1 MANTIQDK
9 LCKVLKQYEKETAIE
24 YGERSESYGA
34 LDQRAELFKEMIRA
48 RKIEKHELV
57 GIFLKDR
64 IQMIEAI
71 LGILRAGCIF
81 VPLDGNH
88 QNKRLKTMAE
98 TVGLKYLI
106 TDMEDMERA
115 TEIVKKEGI
124 LLIEEELGKQK
135 SKTEEKSI
143 YNEEDP
149 IYIFFTSGTTGK
161 PKAILGKNKS
171 LVHFAEWEKKFLK
184 DVSRPRVSQISS
196 PGFDAMLRDI
206 FTTLC
211 MGGTIC
217 IPKDRETIL
226 DGERLGNW
234 LESSRIQVLHCT
246 PTLFAEIDKARR
258 GKERYLELRYV
269 LMAGERIK
277 PRQLKGW
284 YEAEGDR
291 VQLVNLYGP
300 SETTMVKMYYE
311 IKKEDTQRKS
321 IPIGKAMEGASIY
334 VLDSQRKECKVGEE
348 GEIWIATEF
357 MSIGYYKNEELT
369 KEKFEMVKLDGCD
382 ETRMYRTGD
391 YGRKQPDGTLE
402 YLGRRDRQVKV
413 RGNRVELG
421 EIEETVLSY
430 PGIRECVVHVAQE
443 EKETKYCKICG
454 LTSKYDGVTIG
465 EDGVCN
471 VCHEMEEQEQMIKD
485 YFRPMEELEKKLK
498 ESKAEGK
505 YDCLLLYS
513 GGKDSTYV
521 LYKLVEMGVRVLPF
535 VFDNGYI
542 SDTAFENIHQ
552 VISECKLDCVI
563 QKQENMNEVFCE
575 GLKEECSVCLGCF
588 KVLNVLSTK
597 YAYEH
602 GIPYIINGLSRGQI
616 FDVRLYD
623 IMQQGKKLDVDMVE
637 EKIKEQ
643 RSLYHA
649 KKDYVTRILGDD
661 MLIGKE
667 ILEKVELID
676 YYRYTEVTKD
686 EIIGFLK
693 SRSGLW
699 SRPKDTGS
707 CSSNCRVNDVGIYIQ
722 RKKKGYDNYTFPNSW
737 EVRLGHISLEQ
748 SKEELGIEVDQ
759 EKVKEILEELGYD
772 ENVELEDGKRSIVAY
787 YVADG
792 KVNENAMYQELHDKL
807 PAYEV
812 PSGIYQI
819 EKIPMTVNGKV
830 DYEALPKAMANRKKN
845 AVACRDDIELKLAEI
860 WSKLL
865 GTDQFDREDNFL
877 AVGGHSLKVMSLV
890 SKIYECFDVEL
901 PLEVIFNN
909 AVIGKIA
916 EFIRNNQ
923 RVHIE
928 DIENIGEREWY
939 EIAETQK
946 RMLFIEKFS
955 SVQNLCHITNQFVV
969 KGELNED
976 RLNIA
981 FNKLIERH
989 EMLRTCF
996 GIKDIDFVQFIKDE
1010 IDFHVSVFTCKEE
1023 EKDSVIKKFIQPYE
1037 LSKAPLFRAALLK
1050 VSEGRSIF
1058 VLDFHHTIAD
1068 GKSVRLV
1075 LRDLL
1080 TFYRGEDTLPKLDIR
1095 YVDYV
1100 NWFNRR
1106 IEKKKDVLEEYW
1118 KKVMKGYRKNNGLHK
1133 DFEVGDKREYR
1144 GGNLQKEISRELFD
1158 RLNELAVENRTTM
1171 FILLFAGFNILYS
1184 KYSAEE
1190 DILIGTP
1197 IQGRKNA
1204 KLENLVGMFIN
1215 MLAIRSY
1222 PMMDKKFDTYLK
1234 EMKDVIVGAFSNDEY
1249 PINYLTS
1256 LLDYADSNVDSTNF
1270 FDASFSMQYIDTLPE
1285 ENVDA
1290 TFDYLDETNVEY
1302 ENLRVVCNH
1311 YENKIYISFIYSKDL
1326 FKEDTIR
1333 QMISDYFR
1341 ILEVIVEN
1349 PGIKIKDISLDSR
1362 MSMDTLENFEE
1373 KDIDFQF

>member
-465 EDGVCN
+465 EDCVCN

-877 AVGGHSLKVMSLV
+877 AVGGHSLKIMSL
-890 SKIYECFDVEL
+890 INMIQQELEVEV
-901 PLEVIFNN
+901 PLEVVFND
-909 AVIGKIA
+909 ATISVIA
-916 EFIRNNQ
+916 QYIREHASQ
-923 RVHIE
+923 
-928 DIENIGEREWY
+928 
-939 EIAETQK
+939 
-946 RMLFIEKFS
+946 
-955 SVQNLCHITNQFVV
+955 
-969 KGELNED
+969 
-976 RLNIA
+976 
-981 FNKLIERH
+981 
-989 EMLRTCF
+989 
-996 GIKDIDFVQFIKDE
+996 DFQFI
-1010 IDFHVSVFTCKEE
+1010 
-1023 EKDSVIKKFIQPYE
+1023 
-1037 LSKAPLFRAALLK
+1037 SKAPEQEYYRLSSQQLGLFMT
-1050 VSEGRSIF
+1050 EQ
-1058 VLDFHHTIAD
+1058 
-1068 GKSVRLV
+1068 
-1075 LRDLL
+1075 LRDCK
-1080 TFYRGEDTLPKLDIR
+1080 TGNNIASIIDITGEVNPKRLELALNQLVSRYEILRTNFDI
-1095 YVDYV
+1095 
-1100 NWFNRR
+1100 
-1106 IEKKKDVLEEYW
+1106 
-1118 KKVMKGYRKNNGLHK
+1118 
-1133 DFEVGDKREYR
+1133 VGDKPVQIIKENVAVHLNIVKSESYQISDYIKPFNLKNDVLIRATLFETNESANAKLLLDLHHIVSDGLSVQILIREIVAFYFGETLELPELQYKDYACWEEKYR
-1144 GGNLQKEISRELFD
+1144 KSLDLESKKKYWIECFRDFEPNKGRITQSGINESGVYKGSDVDEEITDREL
-1158 RLNELAVENRTTM
+1158 LNAINQVALKNKTTL
-1171 FILLFAGFNILYS
+1171 FIVYMTALKVLYS
-1184 KYSAEE
+1184 KYAATE
-1190 DILIGTP
+1190 DVTIGTP
-1197 IQGRKNA
+1197 MHGRISGELSQMPGTFA
-1204 KLENLVGMFIN
+1204 VGVG
-1215 MLAIRSY
+1215 IRSY
-1222 PMMDKKFDTYLK
+1222 PAAEK
-1234 EMKDVIVGAFSNDEY
+1234 
-1249 PINYLTS
+1249 
-1256 LLDYADSNVDSTNF
+1256 
-1270 FDASFSMQYIDTLPE
+1270 SFSEYMSEVKEVLVHGIENQQCTIGEIVKELTNGKTYE
-1285 ENVDA
+1285 ESYL
-1290 TFDYLDETNVEY
+1290 FDMVFTMFMIEDEDNED
-1302 ENLRVVCNH
+1302 RDVV
-1311 YENKIYISFIYSKDL
+1311 FT
-1326 FKEDTIR
+1326 FKEDKTTVETHKIRMVITVLPERTKIKVKYAVDYFDEATIKKL
-1333 QMISDYFR
+1333 ISDYLQ
-1341 ILEVIVEN
+1341 IMKIITEN
-1349 PGIKIKDISLDSR
+1349 DSIKLKDINLSTNVDDIEVTVS
-1362 MSMDTLENFEE
+1362 DNF
-1373 KDIDFQF
+1373 DFDF

>member
-24 YGERSESYGA
+24 YGERSESYGE
-34 LDQRAELFKEMIRA
+34 LNQRAELFKEMIRA
-48 RKIEKHELV
+48 RKIEQHELV
-57 GIFLKDR
+57 GIFLKDK
-64 IQMIEAI
+64 IHMIEAI

-81 VPLDGNH
+81 VPLDENH
-88 QNKRLKTMAE
+88 QDKRLMTMAE

-106 TDMEDMERA
+106 TDVKGMERA
-115 TEIVKKEGI
+115 TEIVKKEG
-124 LLIEEELGKQK
+124 LLVIEEELGKQE
-135 SKTEEKSI
+135 SKTEEKST

-184 DVSRPRVSQISS
+184 DVSRPRVSQVTSL
-196 PGFDAMLRDI
+196 GFDAMLRDI

-258 GKERYLELRYV
+258 GKERYSELRYV

-321 IPIGKAMEGASIY
+321 IPIGKAMEGASVY

-369 KEKFEMVKLDGCD
+369 KEKFQKVKLDGCD

-430 PGIRECVVHVAQE
+430 PGIRACVVHVAQE

-454 LTSKYDGVTIG
+454 LTSKYDGVMIG

-471 VCHEMEEQEQMIKD
+471 VCHEMEEHEQMIKD
-485 YFRPMEELEKKLK
+485 YFRPMEELENKLK

-542 SDTAFENIHQ
+542 SDTAFENIHH

-693 SRSGLW
+693 SRSALW

-759 EKVKEILEELGYD
+759 EKVKEILDELGYD
-772 ENVELEDGKRSIVAY
+772 EDVELEDGKKNIVAY
-787 YVADG
+787 YVVDG
-792 KVNENAMYQELHDKL
+792 KVDENALYQELHDKL

-819 EKIPMTVNGKV
+819 EKIPMTVNGKI
-830 DYEALPKAMANRKKN
+830 DYEALPKAVANRKKN
-845 AVACRDDIELKLAEI
+845 AVAYRDDIELKLAEI
-860 WSKLL
+860 WTELL

-877 AVGGHSLKVMSLV
+877 AIGGHSLKVMSLINMIQQEMEIEV
-890 SKIYECFDVEL
+890 
-901 PLEVIFNN
+901 PLEVVFND
-909 AVIGKIA
+909 ATISVIAQYIREHTSKDFQFISEAPEQEYYRLSSQQLGLFMTEQLRDCKTGNNIA
-916 EFIRNNQ
+916 SVIDITGEVDPNRLEVALNQ
-923 RVHIE
+923 LVSR
-928 DIENIGEREWY
+928 Y
-939 EIAETQK
+939 EI
-946 RMLFIEKFS
+946 
-955 SVQNLCHITNQFVV
+955 
-969 KGELNED
+969 
-976 RLNIA
+976 
-981 FNKLIERH
+981 
-989 EMLRTCF
+989 LRTNF
-996 GIKDIDFVQFIKDE
+996 DI
-1010 IDFHVSVFTCKEE
+1010 
-1023 EKDSVIKKFIQPYE
+1023 
-1037 LSKAPLFRAALLK
+1037 
-1050 VSEGRSIF
+1050 
-1058 VLDFHHTIAD
+1058 
-1068 GKSVRLV
+1068 
-1075 LRDLL
+1075 
-1080 TFYRGEDTLPKLDIR
+1080 
-1095 YVDYV
+1095 
-1100 NWFNRR
+1100 
-1106 IEKKKDVLEEYW
+1106 
-1118 KKVMKGYRKNNGLHK
+1118 
-1133 DFEVGDKREYR
+1133 VGDKPVQIIKENIAVHLNVVKSESYQISDYIKPFNLKNDVLIRATLFEANENTNAKLLLDLHHIVSDGLSVQILIRDIVAFYFGETPELPELQYKDYACWEEEYR
-1144 GGNLQKEISRELFD
+1144 ESLDLDCKKKYWIECFRDFEPNKGRITPSDINDSEVYEGSDVDEEITDREL
-1158 RLNELAVENRTTM
+1158 LNAINQVAFKNKTTL
-1171 FILLFAGFNILYS
+1171 FIVYMTALKVLYS
-1184 KYSAEE
+1184 KYTAAE
-1190 DILIGTP
+1190 DVTIGTP
-1197 IQGRKNA
+1197 IHGRISGELSQMPGTFA
-1204 KLENLVGMFIN
+1204 VGVG
-1215 MLAIRSY
+1215 IRSY
-1222 PMMDKKFDTYLK
+1222 PTAEKTFAEYLGEVKEVLFRGIENQQYTIGEIVKELTNGKTFEESYLFDMVFTMFMVEDEGNEDRDVVFTFEEDKTTVETNKIR
-1234 EMKDVIVGAFSNDEY
+1234 MVITV
-1249 PINYLTS
+1249 
-1256 LLDYADSNVDSTNF
+1256 
-1270 FDASFSMQYIDTLPE
+1270 LPE
-1285 ENVDA
+1285 RTKIKVKYAVDYFDEA
-1290 TFDYLDETNVEY
+1290 TIKKL
-1302 ENLRVVCNH
+1302 
-1311 YENKIYISFIYSKDL
+1311 
-1326 FKEDTIR
+1326 
-1333 QMISDYFR
+1333 ISDYLQ
-1341 ILEVIVEN
+1341 IIQIITEN
-1349 PGIKIKDISLDSR
+1349 DSIKLKDINLNRDV
-1362 MSMDTLENFEE
+1362 D
-1373 KDIDFQF
+1373 DIEVTVNDDFDFDF